1 MKTYVHAR
9 IDREDRARL
18 DELKQ
23 VTGETETALV
33 KRGLRLVHEHEVRAR
48 RKRTALNVARKLV
61 GKYRGPSDLS
71 TNKKYLD
78 DLGR

>member
-9 IDREDRARL
+9 LDREDRARL

-33 KRGLRLVHEHEVRAR
+33 KKGLRLVYDRELKAR
-48 RKRTALNVARKLV
+48 RHGTALEIAGKLV

-71 TNKKYLD
+71 TNKRHLD
-78 DLGR
+78 DFGR

>member
-9 IDREDRARL
+9 LDPGDRARL

-33 KRGLRLVHEHEVRAR
+33 KKGLRLVHEREVQGR
-48 RKRTALNVARKLV
+48 RKRSALEVAGKLV

-71 TNKKYLD
+71 TNKKYLN